1 MTAAEIARD
10 SGFSDLY
17 NVLAP
22 VIYHCVPSGVLAA
35 LQTHFHDLIRF
46 HLRASTEKLA
56 NLRLPD
62 LVVLT
67 ELKVPMMWFP
77 LKSRS
82 LNRVRVSSLSFRKKQ
97 YAGSLTID
105 A

>member
-22 VIYHCVPSGVLAA
+22 VIYHCVPSTVLAT
-35 LQTHFHDLIRF
+35 LQTHFHGLIRF
-46 HLRASTEKLA
+46 HLGASSDELT

-67 ELKVPMMWFP
+67 ELRVPMMWFP
-77 LKSRS
+77 LKSRG
-82 LNRVRVSSLSFRKKQ
+82 LDRVRVSSPSPGERKRMT
-97 YAGSLTID
+97 AH
-105 A
+105 

>member
-10 SGFSDLY
+10 LGFSDLC

-22 VIYHCVPSGVLAA
+22 VIYHCVPSSVLAT
-35 LQTHFHDLIRF
+35 LQTHFHNLIRF
-46 HLRASTEKLA
+46 HLRASTEEIA

-67 ELKVPMMWFP
+67 ELKVPTMWFP

-82 LNRVRVSSLSFRKKQ
+82 LNRVRVSSLSFRKEEVCQ
-97 YAGSLTID
+97 LINN
-105 A
+105 